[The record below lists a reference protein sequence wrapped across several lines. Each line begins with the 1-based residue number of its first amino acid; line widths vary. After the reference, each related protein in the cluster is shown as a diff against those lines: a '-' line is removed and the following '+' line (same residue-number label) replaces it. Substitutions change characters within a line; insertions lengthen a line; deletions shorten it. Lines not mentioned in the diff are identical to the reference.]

1 MSDHTPS
8 SVSLLPNPSVRKR
21 QSKPLEL
28 GGSILQRNPR
38 ITPEEEQVLV
48 QARTILLKLSGR
60 AGEALGASG
69 AVREYLIALLSHQE
83 RECFVLI
90 LLDTRH
96 RVLVSEILFVGT
108 IDGANVYPREVVKC
122 ALRHNAA
129 AAVIAHNHPSAVAE
143 PSAAD
148 EYVTRRLKDAL
159 ALVDIRLLDHFVVA
173 GASAYSFA
181 EAGLL

>member
-8 SVSLLPNPSVRKR
+8 SVSLPPNAPGRR
-21 QSKPLEL
+21 RRAQPLEV
-28 GGSILQRNPR
+28 GSSILQRNPW
-38 ITPEEEQVLV
+38 ITAEEEQVLA

-60 AGEALGASG
+60 TGAALGAAS
-69 AVREYLIALLSHQE
+69 AVREYLIALLAHQE
-83 RECFVLI
+83 RECFVLVA
-90 LLDTRH
+90 LDTRH
-96 RVLVSEILFVGT
+96 RVIVSEILFVGT

-181 EAGLL
+181 EAGLI